1 MLNNLSENNKKLIE
15 SFKTLNLPKG
25 KYVIFGSGSMLIR
38 NLKDGHDLDI
48 LVTHDLFQ
56 EYKNK
61 EDWKLKPCNQ
71 DFYLSKDGMEL
82 WETWRP
88 GEWNT
93 EELINNA
100 EYIDNMA
107 FVPLETTAKWK
118 RINGREKDLQHVK
131 IIEDFLAKQQQ

>member
-1 MLNNLSENNKKLIE
+1 MTQLSDNNQKLF
-15 SFKTLNLPKG
+15 STFKSLNLPKD

-48 LVTHDLFQ
+48 LVTHDLFE

-61 EDWKLKPCNQ
+61 EGWKLKPCNQ

-88 GEWNT
+88 GEWDT
-93 EELINNA
+93 MKLIEDA
-100 EYIDNMA
+100 EHIDGMA
-107 FVPLETTAKWK
+107 FVPLTTTLKWK
-118 RINGREKDLQHVK
+118 EMNGREKDLEHAK
-131 IIEDFLAKQQQ
+131 IIKEYLKS